1 MTPNVRPSVGD
12 DEATLQE
19 CTVKKTVG
27 MTAVAVLALSLA
39 ACGERSE
46 NAPQTEEID
55 FKACMVSDSG
65 GFDDKSFNQTS
76 LAGLTAAEDD
86 LGVQTATI
94 ESASDAEYADNLQ
107 SMADEGCNEIT
118 TVGFLLGD
126 ATREA
131 AEANPDID
139 YAIVDFEFTDPKTF
153 EPNPPDNA
161 KGLTFDTGQPSFLAG
176 YTAAATS
183 ESGKVGTFGGLNI
196 PTVTIF
202 MTGFLQG
209 VEYYN
214 EENGENVE
222 VIGWDGKDGSFT
234 EDFEDQAKGQQVA
247 EQMIQ
252 QGADVIFP
260 VAGPAGLGGLK
271 AAQDNDAWG
280 IWVDTDGCESAAEYC
295 DILLTSV
302 VKGMDVAVE
311 QAIEDSVNDE
321 FTNEVYR
328 GTLENDGV
336 GLADFGDD
344 VDSET
349 ADKVE
354 ELRQMIIDG
363 DIKVG

>member
-107 SMADEGCNEIT
+107 SLADEGCNQIT

-311 QAIEDSVNDE
+311 QAVEDSVNDE
-321 FTNEVYR
+321 FHSNTSVTERRRAAATGRCHSYR
-328 GTLENDGV
+328 RAAASPCRVRSLY
-336 GLADFGDD
+336 A
-344 VDSET
+344 
-349 ADKVE
+349 
-354 ELRQMIIDG
+354 Q
-363 DIKVG
+363 

>member
-1 MTPNVRPSVGD
+1 MKKIVGT
-12 DEATLQE
+12 A
-19 CTVKKTVG
+19 
-27 MTAVAVLALSLA
+27 AVAALTLTLA

-46 NAPQTEEID
+46 ESPGAAEEID

-76 LAGLTAAEDD
+76 RAGLSKAEDE

-94 ESASDAEYADNLQ
+94 ESASDAEYEDNIQ
-107 SMADEGCNEIT
+107 SLVDEGCDQIT

-126 ATREA
+126 ATRAA
-131 AEANPDID
+131 AEANPDTD
-139 YAIVDFEFTDPKTF
+139 FAIVDFAFTDPETF
-153 EPNPPDNA
+153 EPNAPDNA

-176 YTAAATS
+176 YVAAATS

-214 EENGENVE
+214 EETGEDVQ
-222 VIGWDGKDGSFT
+222 VIGWNGKSGSFT

-271 AAQDNDAWG
+271 AAQDNDAFG
-280 IWVDTDGCESAAEYC
+280 IWVDTDGCVSASEYC
-295 DILLTSV
+295 DVLLTSV
-302 VKGMDVAVE
+302 LKAMDVAVAS
-311 QAIEDSVNDE
+311 AIEDSVNDE
-321 FTNEVYR
+321 FTNEVYQ

-336 GLADFGDD
+336 GLADLGDQ
-344 VDSET
+344 VPAEV

-363 DIKVG
+363 EITVG

>member
-1 MTPNVRPSVGD
+1 
-12 DEATLQE
+12 
-19 CTVKKTVG
+19 
-27 MTAVAVLALSLA
+27 
-39 ACGERSE
+39 
-46 NAPQTEEID
+46 
-55 FKACMVSDSG
+55 
-65 GFDDKSFNQTS
+65 
-76 LAGLTAAEDD
+76 
-86 LGVQTATI
+86 
-94 ESASDAEYADNLQ
+94 
-107 SMADEGCNEIT
+107 
-118 TVGFLLGD
+118 
-126 ATREA
+126 
-131 AEANPDID
+131 
-139 YAIVDFEFTDPKTF
+139 
-153 EPNPPDNA
+153 
-161 KGLTFDTGQPSFLAG
+161 
-176 YTAAATS
+176 
-183 ESGKVGTFGGLNI
+183 
-196 PTVTIF
+196 

-214 EENGENVE
+214 EETGENVE

-349 ADKVE
+349 ADKVD

>member
-1 MTPNVRPSVGD
+1 M
-12 DEATLQE
+12 
-19 CTVKKTVG
+19 KKTVG
-27 MTAVAVLALSLA
+27 MAAVAVLALSLA

-46 NAPQTEEID
+46 NSPESGAEEID

-107 SMADEGCNEIT
+107 SLADEGCNQIT

-131 AEANPDID
+131 AEQNPDID

-183 ESGKVGTFGGLNI
+183 ETGTVGTFGGLNI

-280 IWVDTDGCESAAEYC
+280 VWVDTDGCESAAEYC

-321 FTNEVYR
+321 FNNEVYR

-336 GLADFGDD
+336 GLAGFGDD
-344 VDSET
+344 VSQET

-354 ELRQMIIDG
+354 ELKQMIIDG
-363 DIKVG
+363 EIKVG

>member
-1 MTPNVRPSVGD
+1 M
-12 DEATLQE
+12 
-19 CTVKKTVG
+19 KKTVG
-27 MTAVAVLALSLA
+27 MTAVAALALSLA

-46 NAPQTEEID
+46 NEPQAEEID

-76 LAGLTAAEDD
+76 LAGLTAAEED

-107 SMADEGCNEIT
+107 SLADEGCNQIT

-131 AEANPDID
+131 ADANPDID

-176 YTAAATS
+176 YAAAATS

-336 GLADFGDD
+336 GLADFGDAVSD
-344 VDSET
+344 ET
-349 ADKVE
+349 ASKVD

-363 DIKVG
+363 EIEVG

>member
-1 MTPNVRPSVGD
+1 M
-12 DEATLQE
+12 
-19 CTVKKTVG
+19 
-27 MTAVAVLALSLA
+27 
-39 ACGERSE
+39 
-46 NAPQTEEID
+46 
-55 FKACMVSDSG
+55 
-65 GFDDKSFNQTS
+65 
-76 LAGLTAAEDD
+76 
-86 LGVQTATI
+86 
-94 ESASDAEYADNLQ
+94 
-107 SMADEGCNEIT
+107 
-118 TVGFLLGD
+118 GFLLGD

-349 ADKVE
+349 ADKVD